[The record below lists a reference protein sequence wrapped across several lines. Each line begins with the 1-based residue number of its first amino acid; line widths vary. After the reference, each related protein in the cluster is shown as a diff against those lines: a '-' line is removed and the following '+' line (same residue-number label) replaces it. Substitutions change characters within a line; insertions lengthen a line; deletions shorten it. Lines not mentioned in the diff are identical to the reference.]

1 MLVDDL
7 KTLLATSFSY
17 YLKTA
22 NYHWNIEGEDF
33 IQYHPW
39 LGELYN
45 GVYGSIDQIAE
56 YIRAMQAY
64 TPASLVRFMELTR
77 ITDQIEVAQPMAL
90 FQQLL
95 ADNQIMLDLLNTTFD
110 TATDAVHNSS
120 HNVSASAVLGNISD
134 QKAGAYSGDITI
146 TVSSI

>member
-7 KTLLATSFSY
+7 KTLLATTFSY

-110 TATDAVHNSS
+110 TATNERQQGIANFMAERIDFH
-120 HNVSASAVLGNISD
+120 
-134 QKAGAYSGDITI
+134 QKYAWQIRSTLKAI
-146 TVSSI
+146 

>member
-95 ADNQIMLDLLNTTFD
+95 ADNQIMLDILNTTFD
-110 TATDAVHNSS
+110 TATNERQQGIANFMAERIDFH
-120 HNVSASAVLGNISD
+120 
-134 QKAGAYSGDITI
+134 QKYAWQIRSTLKAI
-146 TVSSI
+146 

>member
-110 TATDAVHNSS
+110 TATSERQQGIANFMAERIDFH
-120 HNVSASAVLGNISD
+120 
-134 QKAGAYSGDITI
+134 QKYAWQIRSTLKAI
-146 TVSSI
+146 